1 MLPTIST
8 SNSPALSFNQFSACD
23 VKRSAI
29 SITSGTVNTSRNMV
43 LPILDKILL
52 VIFHILNY
60 SVSNSVFPPA
70 WKMAQII
77 KSIPLPNLRLDFVD

>member
-23 VKRSAI
+23 VKRSVI
-29 SITSGTVNTSRNMV
+29 SIASNAVGTVNTSRNMV

-52 VIFHILNY
+52 
-60 SVSNSVFPPA
+60 
-70 WKMAQII
+70 MAQII
-77 KSIPLPNLRLDFVD
+77 KSIPLPNLPPSYL